1 MKWGPQD
8 VDVYLQ
14 SKEYIDTA
22 VIPLLPVTFDGEM
35 KQAAEMTEFISLLT
49 GLLERQFKGRLML
62 LPGFSYL
69 KTKETEKIIE
79 DLMFWEEQLLATGFN
94 HVFYITSDT
103 FWNSLQNQVT
113 GSIIWMPSI
122 PMETMEESAKTA
134 VIDSQVKQLINLFT
148 QKWNM

>member
-1 MKWGPQD
+1 VKWSPQD

-22 VIPLLPVTFDGEM
+22 VLPLLPVTFDGEM

-69 KTKETEKIIE
+69 KTKETEKVIE
-79 DLMFWEEQLLATGFN
+79 DLKFWEDQLLTTGFN
-94 HVFYITSDT
+94 HVFYITSDSS
-103 FWNSLQNQVT
+103 WNSRQDQLT
-113 GSIIWMPSI
+113 GSVIWMPSI
-122 PMETMEESAKTA
+122 PMEAMQESAKVA
-134 VIDSQVKQLINLFT
+134 VIESQVKQMINLFT
-148 QKWNM
+148 QKWNK